1 MTFWVV
7 IYSDSEFIA
16 WVWTQLSYFEYKSAP
31 PPQKKNICTCN
42 FQVNERYVGILQKK
56 KKLPVLGVVCM
67 LMTMWNVWAHE
78 YLAILVGRQLFTA
91 YWLSVIIWSR
101 FVNETHEYLINSF
114 IDHRR
119 CDSLCI
125 CTKEILLDRQ
135 KVGIMP
141 TGYRTE
147 KWVLYM
153 LVQRLKNKHKVKI

>member
-1 MTFWVV
+1 MHV
-7 IYSDSEFIA
+7 
-16 WVWTQLSYFEYKSAP
+16 QLPGKGKIRGHS
-31 PPQKKNICTCN
+31 TH
-42 FQVNERYVGILQKK
+42 KK
-56 KKLPVLGVVCM
+56 KKKTLPVLGIVCM

-78 YLAILVGRQLFTA
+78 YLAILVGCQLFTA

-119 CDSLCI
+119 SDSLSI

-147 KWVLYM
+147 K
-153 LVQRLKNKHKVKI
+153 